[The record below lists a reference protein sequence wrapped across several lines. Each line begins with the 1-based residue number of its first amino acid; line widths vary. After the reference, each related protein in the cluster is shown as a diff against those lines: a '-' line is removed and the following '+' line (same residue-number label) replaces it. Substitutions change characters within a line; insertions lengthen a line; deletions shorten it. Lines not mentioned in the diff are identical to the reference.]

1 MKIKYIAEGSPLSC
15 IKGKLYELIAIEPG
29 PGGDWARVIDESG
42 EDYLY
47 PITAFEI
54 ADYKALREAFV
65 A

>member
-15 IKGKLYELIAIEPG
+15 IKGKLYELVAIEPG
-29 PGGDWARVIDESG
+29 PGGDWFRVIDESG

-47 PITAFEI
+47 PIAAFEI
-54 ADYKALREAFV
+54 ADYKALKEKFV